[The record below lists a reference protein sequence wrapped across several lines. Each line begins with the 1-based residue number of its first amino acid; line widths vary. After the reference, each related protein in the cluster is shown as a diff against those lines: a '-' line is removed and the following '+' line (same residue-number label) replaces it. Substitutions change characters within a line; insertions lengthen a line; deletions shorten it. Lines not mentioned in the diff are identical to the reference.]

1 MYNPV
6 TFEGCFG
13 WYHQGSADLGIVLC
27 APHGHGE
34 LCAHRH
40 WRELA
45 HKLAARGLP
54 VLRFDYPGT
63 GDSADADETPGRVR
77 AWIQSIHSAAAALRA
92 SAGVERIALV
102 GLRIG
107 AILALAAAEEMD
119 GVAALALLAPLTSGE
134 ACVREL
140 RALAMMATAKRH
152 RDMQAS
158 ARSGSLEP
166 AGFLYTKKTLEDLR
180 ALPLLR
186 SGRRLAESILLLDR
200 PNTTPDQDFRARIRE
215 SGAELEEGIFE
226 DYPLLLRDAGLSGY
240 PDVGFGRVID
250 WLAARARPAAA
261 RSSEVALSSVLAL
274 PDSNETPA
282 DFHDDPASFGVLCT
296 PHGVAAARPTLVFL
310 NTGANHHIGM
320 GRMTVTMAR
329 RLAAIGFTSFRFD
342 IGGIGDS
349 DPPPDRSLNH
359 PINPAMVADVRR
371 ALDWLQSQGHSE
383 FILIGVCSGG
393 KLALHTTLE
402 DKRVIG
408 QMLLNLQGFWKAAD
422 PTNQYLS
429 RRAYI
434 RLALRER
441 PGSGSFAGI
450 RMSAAS

>member
-1 MYNPV
+1 
-6 TFEGCFG
+6 
-13 WYHQGSADLGIVLC
+13 
-27 APHGHGE
+27 
-34 LCAHRH
+34 
-40 WRELA
+40 LA
-45 HKLAARGLP
+45 QARRNLSARGLP

-63 GDSADADETPGRVR
+63 GDSADADETPGRIR
-77 AWIQSIHSAAAALRA
+77 AWIQSIHNAAAALRA
-92 SAGVERIALV
+92 AAGVERIALV

-119 GVAALALLAPLTSGE
+119 DVAALALLAPLTSGE

-158 ARSGSLEP
+158 ARTGSLEP
-166 AGFLYTKKTLEDLR
+166 AGFLYTKETLEDLR
-180 ALPLLR
+180 ALPVLP
-186 SGRRLAESILLLDR
+186 SGRVRTESILLLDR
-200 PNTTPDQDFRARIRE
+200 PNVAPDQEFRARLRE
-215 SGAELEEGIFE
+215 CGTAFEDGVFE
-226 DYPLLLRDAGLSGY
+226 DYPLLLRDAGLSAY
-240 PDVGFGRVID
+240 PDGGFGRVID
-250 WLAARARPAAA
+250 WLAAQARPAPA
-261 RSSEVALSSVLAL
+261 RAPRVSPLPAMLEL
-274 PDSNETPA
+274 PDSEETPA
-282 DFHDDPASFGVLCT
+282 VFRHDPDSFGILSK
-296 PHGVAAARPTLVFL
+296 PHGMKAARPTLVFL

-329 RLAAIGFTSFRFD
+329 RLAAMGFTSFRFD

-349 DPPPDRSLNH
+349 DPPPDRGNNH

-371 ALDWLQSQGHSE
+371 ALDWLQGQGQGE

-393 KLALHTTLE
+393 KLALHTTIE

-434 RLALRER
+434 RLALR
-441 PGSGSFAGI
+441 PATGNGSSAAI